1 MGSRAW
7 DVYKPRKMDL
17 EVGRPNDARQVRSLP
32 IFVHAN
38 PLFRPQKGQKE
49 GYVSNLVRRPHS
61 RNPSNRLLPDCS
73 LKRGKGPRWLLK
85 LNRDSRFFT
94 TLVFHLIPFLRCD
107 GFQEANI
114 LGRQDT
120 GYRLSLCAGAEYLL
134 QSPILFAAPQ
144 QEISTVGYPTGD
156 ERATLSSMDR
166 SSMEQGHTTAI
177 DGTCANCTGI
187 KIKNIQI
194 NGTRLGATPTLE
206 GPILRSVDLLQIK
219 SSNMSDRMIL
229 EAGHNATIQNNDI
242 GPCGS
247 DLFQQWADG
256 ISVACANSVVRN
268 NMVMNPTD
276 GGSVLFGISWHPGV
290 QQYNLGCKPT
300 LLGGINMVDYDPWSG
315 DYAGTVV
322 HNNTMLGGFATDKP
336 EGSETKG
343 TNADDATMKIGVA
356 IGPRTWFGAQYGT
369 NLSRSGTVY
378 DNRFSGA
385 FSYAIAITSAINFTV
400 QDNVLFGN
408 TSFIDRNLTLRHVY
422 AVRFPNITNGDSIT
436 CVAPPDGGDYWPGST
451 NSSGSGGGGT
461 STGAKVGIAIGVVA
475 GVIAIALG
483 AWFLRK
489 WAIKRAESQ
498 RLFNSTRKSRYL
510 KNF

>member
-1 MGSRAW
+1 MFSR
-7 DVYKPRKMDL
+7 
-17 EVGRPNDARQVRSLP
+17 
-32 IFVHAN
+32 
-38 PLFRPQKGQKE
+38 
-49 GYVSNLVRRPHS
+49 
-61 RNPSNRLLPDCS
+61 
-73 LKRGKGPRWLLK
+73 
-85 LNRDSRFFT
+85 
-94 TLVFHLIPFLRCD
+94 
-107 GFQEANI
+107 EANI
-114 LGRQDT
+114 LGRQDSDCVDPNPANT
-120 GYRLSLCAGAEYLL
+120 ITDRLNTLLNSSGAGYRLPLCAGAEYLL

-156 ERATLSSMDR
+156 ERATLVINGPVFNGT
-166 SSMEQGHTTAI
+166 GHTTAI
-177 DGTCANCTGI
+177 DGTCANCAGI

-194 NGTRLGATPTLE
+194 NGTRLGATPTSGGANIEIGGPTSDQVVEYVRSFDPRSWSCLHIAE
-206 GPILRSVDLLQIK
+206 GGLQCK
-219 SSNMSDRMIL
+219 
-229 EAGHNATIQNNDI
+229 NATIQNNDI

-276 GGSVLFGISWHPGV
+276 GGIVLFGSPGTQV
-290 QQYNLGCKPT
+290 YNNTIWVVNQT

-315 DYAGTVV
+315 DYTGTVI

-343 TNADDATMKIGVA
+343 TNVDDATMKIGVA
-356 IGPRTWFGAQYGT
+356 IGPRTWFGARYGT

-385 FSYAIAITSAINFTV
+385 FSYAIAITSATNFTV

-408 TSFIDRNLTLRHVY
+408 TSFIGAVGPNCSISDVDIPTPAPFVIDRNLTS
-422 AVRFPNITNGDSIT
+422 AMSTQSDFQNITDGDSIT
-436 CVAPPDGGDYWPGST
+436 CVAPPDGGDYWPYGGNPETSSGSSGSGSGSGST
-451 NSSGSGGGGT
+451 NSSSSGGGT

-483 AWFLRK
+483 AWFIRK
-489 WAIKRAESQ
+489 WAIKRSESQ